1 MKIAIGND
9 HAGTALKYKII
20 EVLEKKQIEFKNYG
34 TNKEDSVDY
43 PDFVHPV
50 ANAVSKKE
58 SDLGILLCGSANGV
72 AITANKYKKIRAGI
86 SWNTDIVKLIRQHNN
101 ANILCIP
108 SRFVSIEEALL
119 MVDVFI
125 QTEFEGGRHQERI
138 NKINLSK
145 SYSK

>member
-9 HAGTALKYKII
+9 HAGTTYKYNII
-20 EVLEKKQIEFKNYG
+20 EVLEHKKVEVHNFG
-34 TNKEDSVDY
+34 TNTEDSVDY

-50 ANAVSKKE
+50 ATAVSNEKV
-58 SDLGILLCGSANGV
+58 DFGILLCGTANGV

-86 SWNTDIVKLIRQHNN
+86 CWNVDIVKLIRQHNN

-108 SRFVSIEEALL
+108 SRFVSVEDALL

-125 QTEFEGGRHQERI
+125 QTEFDGGRHQNRI

-145 SYSK
+145 F

>member
-9 HAGTALKYKII
+9 HAGTTYKYNII
-20 EVLEKKQIEFKNYG
+20 EVLEHKKVEVRNFG
-34 TNKEDSVDY
+34 TNTEDSVDY
-43 PDFVHPV
+43 PDSVHPV
-50 ANAVSKKE
+50 ATAVSNEKV
-58 SDLGILLCGSANGV
+58 DFGILLCGSANGV

-86 SWNTDIVKLIRQHNN
+86 CWNVDIVKLIRQHNN

-108 SRFVSIEEALL
+108 SRFVSVEDALL

-125 QTEFEGGRHQERI
+125 QTEFDGGRHQNRI

-145 SYSK
+145 F